1 MIEGVRLRPLV
12 RHVDERGSLTELLR
26 SDWPEF
32 RRFGQATVTVNDPGV
47 IRAWH
52 WHERQ
57 TDLFVVVSGM
67 VKLPLYDARDGS
79 PTRGELNEFF
89 LGDDNFAALVVPP
102 GVYHG
107 YKTVGAKPALIVN
120 FPDQLYDPSHPDE
133 QRIPDDSR
141 DVPYRWDVRHG

>member
-107 YKTVGAKPALIVN
+107 YLTLGTRPALILN
-120 FPDQLYDPSHPDE
+120 FPDRVYDYEHPDE
-133 QRIPDDSR
+133 ERLPVDSPE
-141 DVPYRWDVRHG
+141 VPYRWD